1 MYLKNKKYLWGLFPI
16 FLVGIVIAYFLFF
29 QRKVIISTSSD
40 SQFFFQFN
48 LPESLYAGSKLSIK
62 LPQNTPNCQLLL
74 NSSWG
79 TWWLDLSK
87 YEFNI
92 PDSVMM
98 QSGLLDLSLFY
109 DKNLIAEAQI
119 FIKPLQPFE
128 PLETF
133 LGSKSIIADG
143 GEHWSMITAIPT
155 DKFINPVYENT
166 PVHFGFKRPNGTSED
181 YDIPTKHLVSFKKI
195 YSQQKVG
202 KTIISIKAANAAGK
216 EKELLEI
223 SGYPRPFNIENDE
236 LYLYADARQ
245 YFKLKT
251 GIIKDKFE
259 NVVSNGTLVS
269 INIKD
274 TDGSNRQLTSYTIGG
289 IARLMV
295 QNPNKAGTMQIS
307 ANIYGDVESNQL
319 NIKFQETIKDFKI
332 SYNKQTEVLKIGPLI
347 GAMGQYIAD
356 GAEVEVILNPR
367 QENLKA
373 LVIEG
378 YAKLNLKQEQHPIG
392 EMTVR
397 FVGIEKRIN
406 IQLEAKEI
414 NKNDKRP

>member
-16 FLVGIVIAYFLFF
+16 FLVGIVIAYFLFS

-48 LPESLYAGSKLSIK
+48 LPDSLFAGSKLSIK

-98 QSGLLDLSLFY
+98 QSGLLDISLFY

-119 FIKPLQPFE
+119 FIKPLQPNE

-155 DKFINPVYENT
+155 DKFINPVYEIT
-166 PVHFGFKRPNGTSED
+166 PVHFSFKRPNGTSED

-392 EMTVR
+392 QMTIR
-397 FVGIEKRIN
+397 FAGIEKRIN

>member
-1 MYLKNKKYLWGLFPI
+1 MYLKNKKYLWGVFPI
-16 FLVGIVIAYFLFF
+16 FLVGIGITYFLFF
-29 QRKVIISTSSD
+29 QRKAIISTSSN
-40 SQFFFQFN
+40 SQFSYQFN
-48 LPESLYAGSKLSIK
+48 LPDSLNAGSKLSIK

-79 TWWLDLSK
+79 TWWLNISK
-87 YEFNI
+87 NEFNI

-166 PVHFGFKRPNGTSED
+166 QVHFGFKRPNGTSEA
-181 YDIPTKHLVSFKKI
+181 YDIPTKHSVSFKKI

-202 KTIISIKAANAAGK
+202 KTIMSIKAANAAGK

-223 SGYPRPFNIENDE
+223 PGYPTSFIIESDE

-269 INIKD
+269 ININD
-274 TDGSNRQLTSYTIGG
+274 TDGSYRQLTSYTIGG
-289 IARLMV
+289 IARLMI
-295 QNPNKAGTMQIS
+295 QNPKIAGTMQIS

-319 NIKFQETIKDFKI
+319 NIQFQETIKDFKI

-347 GAMGQYIAD
+347 GTMGQYIAD

-392 EMTVR
+392 EMTIK
-397 FVGIEKRIN
+397 FAGIEKRIN
-406 IQLEAKEI
+406 IQLEVKDT

>member
-166 PVHFGFKRPNGTSED
+166 PVHFSFKRPNGTFEA

-414 NKNDKRP
+414 NKYDKRP

>member
-1 MYLKNKKYLWGLFPI
+1 MYLKNKKYLWGLFPL

-29 QRKVIISTSSD
+29 QRKAIISTSSD
-40 SQFFFQFN
+40 SQFSYQFN
-48 LPESLYAGSKLSIK
+48 LPDSLNAGSKLSIK
-62 LPQNTPNCQLLL
+62 LPQNTPDCQLLL

-79 TWWLDLSK
+79 TWWLNLSET
-87 YEFNI
+87 EFNI

-109 DKNLIAEAQI
+109 DKNLIAEEQI

-155 DKFINPVYENT
+155 DKFINPVSENT
-166 PVHFGFKRPNGTSED
+166 PVNFGFYRPNGTTEA
-181 YDIPTKHLVSFKKI
+181 YDIPTKHLVSYKKI

-202 KTIISIKAANAAGK
+202 KTIVSIKAANAAGK

-223 SGYPRPFNIENDE
+223 PGYPTSFNIENDE

-251 GIIKDKFE
+251 AIIKDKFD
-259 NVVSNGTLVS
+259 NIVSDGTLVS

-289 IARLMV
+289 IAILMI
-295 QNPNKAGTMQIS
+295 QNPIKAGTMQIS

-319 NIKFQETIKDFKI
+319 NIQFQEAIKDFKV
-332 SYNKQTEVLKIGPLI
+332 SFNKQTKELKIGPLI
-347 GAMGQYIAD
+347 GSMGQYIAD
-356 GAEVEVILNPR
+356 GAEVEVILNPG
-367 QENLKA
+367 QEHFTT
-373 LVIEG
+373 LVIDG
-378 YAKLNLKQEQHPIG
+378 YAKLNFKEEQHPIG
-392 EMTVR
+392 EMTIR
-397 FVGIEKRIN
+397 FAGIEKHIN
-406 IQLEAKEI
+406 IQL
-414 NKNDKRP
+414 